1 MKKYI
6 LPIIIFIVFIV
17 LIAYF
22 YFNKFNFNDEI
33 DYTANRTGFELE
45 NNLILNNDVQN
56 NSVITEEEISS
67 FSTNIIDNDNDRD
80 TNIRI
85 TCNKINCT
93 IVKNGEEFSFNKVAG
108 NPTPDRGYKKA
119 GVFIDGE
126 LKKGYGGGNCQVS
139 TTIYNAVNKIDGIKV
154 TERHEHGKEVGY
166 IEMGKDSTV
175 VYDSLDLKFENNTG
189 YDIKL
194 YVKLSDNKV
203 EVKVNSLKLPKQKSK
218 LTDTRP
224 VKLEDCLFI
233 ILNLCHI

>member
-6 LPIIIFIVFIV
+6 LPIIILIAFIV
-17 LIAYF
+17 LVAYF
-22 YFNKFNFNDEI
+22 YFNKFNFNYEI
-33 DYTANRTGFELE
+33 DYNANRLSTEVE
-45 NNLILNNDVQN
+45 NNKIKN
-56 NSVITEEEISS
+56 NSVANTDVPRAPIIIEEEISS
-67 FSTNIIDNDNDRD
+67 FSTKIIDDDEDRD

-85 TCNKINCT
+85 TCNEINGT
-93 IVKNGEEFSFNKVAG
+93 IIKNGEEFSFNKVAG

-175 VYDSLDLKFENNTG
+175 VYDDLDLKFRNNTG

-194 YVKLSDNKV
+194 YTELSDNKV
-203 EVKVNSLKLPKQKSK
+203 KVTINKLK
-218 LTDTRP
+218 
-224 VKLEDCLFI
+224 
-233 ILNLCHI
+233 

>member
-6 LPIIIFIVFIV
+6 LPIIILIAFIV
-17 LIAYF
+17 LVAYF
-22 YFNKFNFNDEI
+22 YFNKFNFNYES
-33 DYTANRTGFELE
+33 DYNANRLSTEVE
-45 NNLILNNDVQN
+45 NNKIKN
-56 NSVITEEEISS
+56 NSVANTDVPRAPVIVEEEISS
-67 FSTNIIDNDNDRD
+67 FSTKIIDDDEDRD

-85 TCNKINCT
+85 TCNEINGT
-93 IVKNGEEFSFNKVAG
+93 IIKNGEEFSFNKVAG

-154 TERHEHGKEVGY
+154 TERHEHEKEVGY

-175 VYDSLDLKFENNTG
+175 AYDGLDLKFENNTG

-194 YVKLSDNKV
+194 YTELSDNKV
-203 EVKVNSLKLPKQKSK
+203 KVKVNKLK
-218 LTDTRP
+218 
-224 VKLEDCLFI
+224 
-233 ILNLCHI
+233 

>member
-6 LPIIIFIVFIV
+6 LPIIILIAFIV
-17 LIAYF
+17 LVAYF
-22 YFNKFNFNDEI
+22 YFNKFNFNYEI
-33 DYTANRTGFELE
+33 DYNANRTGIELE
-45 NNLILNNDVQN
+45 NNSILDNDI
-56 NSVITEEEISS
+56 SSKPIITEEKISS
-67 FSTNIIDNDNDRD
+67 FSTKIIDDDEDRD

-85 TCNKINCT
+85 TCNEINGT
-93 IVKNGEEFSFNKVAG
+93 IIKNGEEFSFNKVAG

-175 VYDSLDLKFENNTG
+175 VYDDLDLKFRNNTG

-194 YVKLSDNKV
+194 YTELSDNKV
-203 EVKVNSLKLPKQKSK
+203 KVTINKLK
-218 LTDTRP
+218 
-224 VKLEDCLFI
+224 
-233 ILNLCHI
+233 

>member
-6 LPIIIFIVFIV
+6 LPIIILIAFIV

-22 YFNKFNFNDEI
+22 YFNKFNFKDEI
-33 DYTANRTGFELE
+33 DYTANRTGIELE
-45 NNLILNNDVQN
+45 NNSILDNDI
-56 NSVITEEEISS
+56 SSKPIITEEEISS
-67 FSTNIIDNDNDRD
+67 FSTKIIDDDDNRD

-85 TCNKINCT
+85 TCNEINGT
-93 IVKNGEEFSFNKVAG
+93 ILKNGEEFSFNESAG

-154 TERHEHGKEVGY
+154 TERHKHEKEVGY

-175 VYDSLDLKFENNTG
+175 VYDVLDLKFENNTG

-194 YVKLSDNKV
+194 YAELSDKKIK
-203 EVKVNSLKLPKQKSK
+203 VKVNKLK
-218 LTDTRP
+218 
-224 VKLEDCLFI
+224 
-233 ILNLCHI
+233 

>member
-6 LPIIIFIVFIV
+6 LPIIILIAFIV

-22 YFNKFNFNDEI
+22 YFNKFNFKDEI
-33 DYTANRTGFELE
+33 DYTANRTGIELE
-45 NNLILNNDVQN
+45 NNSILDNDI
-56 NSVITEEEISS
+56 SSKPIITEEEISS
-67 FSTNIIDNDNDRD
+67 FSTKIIDDDDNRD

-85 TCNKINCT
+85 TCNEINGT
-93 IVKNGEEFSFNKVAG
+93 IIKDGEEFSFNKVAG

-154 TERHEHGKEVGY
+154 TERHKHEKEVGY

-175 VYDSLDLKFENNTG
+175 VYDGLDLKFENNTG

-194 YVKLSDNKV
+194 YAELSDKKIK
-203 EVKVNSLKLPKQKSK
+203 VKVNKLK
-218 LTDTRP
+218 
-224 VKLEDCLFI
+224 
-233 ILNLCHI
+233 

>member
-6 LPIIIFIVFIV
+6 LPIIILIAFIV
-17 LIAYF
+17 LVAYF
-22 YFNKFNFNDEI
+22 YFNKFNFNDKI
-33 DYTANRTGFELE
+33 DYNANRLSTEVE
-45 NNLILNNDVQN
+45 NNKVKN
-56 NSVITEEEISS
+56 NSVANTDVPRAPVIVEEEISS
-67 FSTNIIDNDNDRD
+67 FSTKIIDDDEDRD

-85 TCNKINCT
+85 TCNEINGT
-93 IVKNGEEFSFNKVAG
+93 IIKNGEEFSFNKVAG

-154 TERHEHGKEVGY
+154 TERHEHEKEVGY

-175 VYDSLDLKFENNTG
+175 VYDDLDLKFRNNTG

-194 YVKLSDNKV
+194 YTELSDNKV
-203 EVKVNSLKLPKQKSK
+203 RVAINKLK
-218 LTDTRP
+218 
-224 VKLEDCLFI
+224 
-233 ILNLCHI
+233 

>member
-6 LPIIIFIVFIV
+6 LPIIILIAFIV
-17 LIAYF
+17 LVAYF
-22 YFNKFNFNDEI
+22 YFNKFNFNYEI
-33 DYTANRTGFELE
+33 DYNANRLSTEVE
-45 NNLILNNDVQN
+45 NNKIKN
-56 NSVITEEEISS
+56 NSVANTDVPRAPVIVEEEISS
-67 FSTNIIDNDNDRD
+67 FSTKIIDDDEDRD

-85 TCNKINCT
+85 TCNEINGT
-93 IVKNGEEFSFNKVAG
+93 IIKNGEEFSFNKVAG

-175 VYDSLDLKFENNTG
+175 VYDDLDLKFRNNTG

-194 YVKLSDNKV
+194 YTELSDNKV
-203 EVKVNSLKLPKQKSK
+203 KVTINKLK
-218 LTDTRP
+218 
-224 VKLEDCLFI
+224 
-233 ILNLCHI
+233 

>member
-6 LPIIIFIVFIV
+6 LPIIILIAFIV

-22 YFNKFNFNDEI
+22 YFNKFNFKDEI
-33 DYTANRTGFELE
+33 DYTANRTGIELE
-45 NNLILNNDVQN
+45 NNSILDNDI
-56 NSVITEEEISS
+56 SSKPIITEEEISS
-67 FSTNIIDNDNDRD
+67 FSTKIIDDDDNRD

-85 TCNKINCT
+85 TCNEINGT
-93 IVKNGEEFSFNKVAG
+93 IVKNGEEFSFNESAG

-154 TERHEHGKEVGY
+154 TERHEHEKEVGY

-175 VYDSLDLKFENNTG
+175 VYDGLDLKFENNTG

-194 YVKLSDNKV
+194 YAELSDKKIK
-203 EVKVNSLKLPKQKSK
+203 VKVNKLK
-218 LTDTRP
+218 
-224 VKLEDCLFI
+224 
-233 ILNLCHI
+233 

>member
-6 LPIIIFIVFIV
+6 LPIIILIAFIV
-17 LIAYF
+17 LVAYF
-22 YFNKFNFNDEI
+22 YFNKFNFNYEI
-33 DYTANRTGFELE
+33 DYTANRTGIELE
-45 NNLILNNDVQN
+45 NNSILDNDI
-56 NSVITEEEISS
+56 SSKPIITEEKISS
-67 FSTNIIDNDNDRD
+67 FSTKIIDDDEDRD

-85 TCNKINCT
+85 TCNEINGT
-93 IVKNGEEFSFNKVAG
+93 IIKNGEEFSFNKVAG

-126 LKKGYGGGNCQVS
+126 LKRGYGGGNCQVS

-175 VYDSLDLKFENNTG
+175 VYDDLDLKFENNTG

-194 YVKLSDNKV
+194 YTELSDNKV
-203 EVKVNSLKLPKQKSK
+203 KVKVNKLK
-218 LTDTRP
+218 
-224 VKLEDCLFI
+224 
-233 ILNLCHI
+233 

>member
-6 LPIIIFIVFIV
+6 LPIIVIVAFIV

-33 DYTANRTGFELE
+33 DYNANQLSTEIQ
-45 NNLILNNDVQN
+45 NSNVLNTNISNRPV
-56 NSVITEEEISS
+56 VVEKEISS
-67 FSTNIIDNDNDRD
+67 FSTKIIDDDKDRD

-85 TCNKINCT
+85 TCNEINGY
-93 IVKNGEEFSFNKVAG
+93 IIKNGEEFSFNKVAG

-139 TTIYNAVNKIDGIKV
+139 TTIYNAVNKIDGIKI

-175 VYDSLDLKFENNTG
+175 VYDDLDLKFKNKTG

-194 YVKLSDNKV
+194 YTELSDNKV
-203 EVKVNSLKLPKQKSK
+203 KVKVDKLK
-218 LTDTRP
+218 
-224 VKLEDCLFI
+224 
-233 ILNLCHI
+233 

>member
-6 LPIIIFIVFIV
+6 LPIIVLIAFIV

-33 DYTANRTGFELE
+33 DYTANRTSIELE
-45 NNLILNNDVQN
+45 NNSILNNDI
-56 NSVITEEEISS
+56 SSKPIITEEEISS
-67 FSTNIIDNDNDRD
+67 FSTKIIDDDDNRD

-85 TCNKINCT
+85 TCNEINGT
-93 IVKNGEEFSFNKVAG
+93 IVKNGEEFSFNEIAG

-139 TTIYNAVNKIDGIKV
+139 TTIYNAVSKIDGIKV
-154 TERHEHGKEVGY
+154 TERHEHEKEVGY

-175 VYDSLDLKFENNTG
+175 VYDDLDLKFENNTG

-194 YVKLSDNKV
+194 YTELSNNKV
-203 EVKVNSLKLPKQKSK
+203 KVKVNKLK
-218 LTDTRP
+218 
-224 VKLEDCLFI
+224 
-233 ILNLCHI
+233 

>member
-6 LPIIIFIVFIV
+6 LPIIILIAFIV
-17 LIAYF
+17 LVAYF
-22 YFNKFNFNDEI
+22 YFNKFNFNYES
-33 DYTANRTGFELE
+33 DYNANRLSTEVE
-45 NNLILNNDVQN
+45 NNKIKN
-56 NSVITEEEISS
+56 NSVANTDVPRAPVIVEKEISS
-67 FSTNIIDNDNDRD
+67 FSTKIIDDDEDRD

-85 TCNKINCT
+85 TCNEINGT
-93 IVKNGEEFSFNKVAG
+93 IIKNGEEFSFNKVAG

-175 VYDSLDLKFENNTG
+175 VYDDLDLKFRNNTS

-194 YVKLSDNKV
+194 YTELSDNKV
-203 EVKVNSLKLPKQKSK
+203 KVTINKLK
-218 LTDTRP
+218 
-224 VKLEDCLFI
+224 
-233 ILNLCHI
+233 

>member
-6 LPIIIFIVFIV
+6 LPIIILIAFIV
-17 LIAYF
+17 LVTYF
-22 YFNKFNFNDEI
+22 YFNKFNFNYES
-33 DYTANRTGFELE
+33 DYNANRLSTEVE
-45 NNLILNNDVQN
+45 NNKIKN
-56 NSVITEEEISS
+56 NSVANTDVPRAPVIVEEEISS
-67 FSTNIIDNDNDRD
+67 FSTKIIDDDEDRD

-85 TCNKINCT
+85 TCNEINGT
-93 IVKNGEEFSFNKVAG
+93 IIKNGEEFSFNKVAG

-175 VYDSLDLKFENNTG
+175 VYDDLDLKFRNNTS

-194 YVKLSDNKV
+194 YTELSDNKV
-203 EVKVNSLKLPKQKSK
+203 KVTINKLK
-218 LTDTRP
+218 
-224 VKLEDCLFI
+224 
-233 ILNLCHI
+233 

>member
-6 LPIIIFIVFIV
+6 LPIIILIAFIV
-17 LIAYF
+17 LVAYF
-22 YFNKFNFNDEI
+22 YFNKFNFNDKI
-33 DYTANRTGFELE
+33 DYNANRLSTEVE
-45 NNLILNNDVQN
+45 NNKVKN
-56 NSVITEEEISS
+56 NSVANTDVPRAPVIIEEEISS
-67 FSTNIIDNDNDRD
+67 FSTKIIDDDEDRD

-85 TCNKINCT
+85 TCNEINGT
-93 IVKNGEEFSFNKVAG
+93 IIKNGEEFSFNKVAG

-154 TERHEHGKEVGY
+154 TERHEHEKEVGY

-175 VYDSLDLKFENNTG
+175 VYDDLDLKFRNNTG

-194 YVKLSDNKV
+194 YTELSDNKV
-203 EVKVNSLKLPKQKSK
+203 RVAINKLK
-218 LTDTRP
+218 
-224 VKLEDCLFI
+224 
-233 ILNLCHI
+233 

>member
-6 LPIIIFIVFIV
+6 LPIIILIAFIV
-17 LIAYF
+17 LVAYF
-22 YFNKFNFNDEI
+22 YFNKFNFNYES
-33 DYTANRTGFELE
+33 DYNANRLSTEVE
-45 NNLILNNDVQN
+45 NNKIKN
-56 NSVITEEEISS
+56 NSVANTDVPRAPVIVEEEISS
-67 FSTNIIDNDNDRD
+67 FSTKIIDDDEDRD

-85 TCNKINCT
+85 TCNEINGT
-93 IVKNGEEFSFNKVAG
+93 IIKNGEEFSFNKVAG

-119 GVFIDGE
+119 GVFIAGE

-175 VYDSLDLKFENNTG
+175 VYDDLDLKFRNNTS

-194 YVKLSDNKV
+194 YAELSDNKV
-203 EVKVNSLKLPKQKSK
+203 KVTINKLK
-218 LTDTRP
+218 
-224 VKLEDCLFI
+224 
-233 ILNLCHI
+233 

>member
-6 LPIIIFIVFIV
+6 LPIIILIAFIV
-17 LIAYF
+17 LVAYF
-22 YFNKFNFNDEI
+22 YFNKFNFNYEI
-33 DYTANRTGFELE
+33 DYNANRLSTEVE
-45 NNLILNNDVQN
+45 NNKVKN
-56 NSVITEEEISS
+56 NSVANTDVPRAPVIVEKEISS
-67 FSTNIIDNDNDRD
+67 FSTKIIDDDEDRD

-85 TCNKINCT
+85 TCNEINGT
-93 IVKNGEEFSFNKVAG
+93 IIKNGEEFSFNKVAG

-154 TERHEHGKEVGY
+154 TERHEHEKEVGY

-175 VYDSLDLKFENNTG
+175 AYDGLDLKFENNTG

-194 YVKLSDNKV
+194 YTELSDNKV
-203 EVKVNSLKLPKQKSK
+203 KVKVNKLK
-218 LTDTRP
+218 
-224 VKLEDCLFI
+224 
-233 ILNLCHI
+233 

>member
-6 LPIIIFIVFIV
+6 LPIIILIAFIV

-33 DYTANRTGFELE
+33 DHNANRLSTEVENSTG
-45 NNLILNNDVQN
+45 LNNDISKEPV
-56 NSVITEEEISS
+56 VVEEEISN
-67 FSTNIIDNDNDRD
+67 FSTKIIDDDDNRD

-85 TCNKINCT
+85 TCNEINGT
-93 IVKNGEEFSFNKVAG
+93 IIKDGEEFSFNKVAG

-139 TTIYNAVNKIDGIKV
+139 KTIYNAVDKIDGIKV

-166 IEMGKDSTV
+166 IKMGKDSTV
-175 VYDSLDLKFENNTG
+175 AYDGLDLKFENNTG

-194 YVKLSDNKV
+194 YAELSDKKIK
-203 EVKVNSLKLPKQKSK
+203 VKVNKLK
-218 LTDTRP
+218 
-224 VKLEDCLFI
+224 
-233 ILNLCHI
+233 

>member
-6 LPIIIFIVFIV
+6 LPIIILIAFIV

-22 YFNKFNFNDEI
+22 YFNKFNFKDEI
-33 DYTANRTGFELE
+33 DYTANRTGIELE
-45 NNLILNNDVQN
+45 NNSILDNDI
-56 NSVITEEEISS
+56 SSKPIITEEKISS
-67 FSTNIIDNDNDRD
+67 FSTKIIDDDDNRD

-85 TCNKINCT
+85 TCNEINGT
-93 IVKNGEEFSFNKVAG
+93 IVKNGEEFSFNESAG

-154 TERHEHGKEVGY
+154 TERHEHEKEVGY

-175 VYDSLDLKFENNTG
+175 VYDGLDLKFENNTG

-194 YVKLSDNKV
+194 YTELSDNKV
-203 EVKVNSLKLPKQKSK
+203 KVKVNKLK
-218 LTDTRP
+218 
-224 VKLEDCLFI
+224 
-233 ILNLCHI
+233 